1 MAQKSHGMSWG
12 DVNPSS
18 GNDNKSYMDVID
30 LHKFDPEW
38 SAIRLVGSVFPIRQH
53 WIPVQTKG
61 GKKNFSRVC
70 LKTLDPS
77 AHCPYCEAGFKT
89 SSIFLH
95 NAIIRSIQE
104 DKPENKKKLRIP
116 EGQEFRKKGDTFW
129 SPVRVVQLPSTI
141 ASKIKSFTKINKV
154 KAKSGAIKCFDVNHP
169 KYGTDLLISFDG
181 DKAGTAK
188 WDVQKDVRSPLTQEE
203 MDYLLYDLDLVY
215 DCIEDEDESLRTL
228 IDIWNKSSEII
239 TNDDCNISSL
249 RKLVGSSSKSSSY
262 DDDEDDE
269 DEEETPSRKKKSTK
283 SSKRKPVEDDLEDED
298 DELDSTDDEDD
309 DDLEEEETPSRKK
322 KSSKSAKNRR
332 DVDDEEDLEDDDEDD
347 EDDDDEE
354 TSSSKKKSSKK
365 QVKSSK
371 RKPVEEDDDDL
382 EDEDLED
389 DDEDDEDEEETP
401 SRKKKSTK
409 SSKSSSKSKR
419 KLVEEDDEDDDL
431 EDDELELDEDE
442 EEEEE
447 EEEEEI
453 EVKKSSKKKRPGKK

>member
-239 TNDDCNISSL
+239 TNDDCNVSSL

-332 DVDDEEDLEDDDEDD
+332 DVDDEEDLEDDDLED

-371 RKPVEEDDDDL
+371 RKPVEDDDDDL
-382 EDEDLED
+382 EDEDLEDD

-409 SSKSSSKSKR
+409 SSKASSKSKR
-419 KLVEEDDEDDDL
+419 KPVEEDDEDDDL

-442 EEEEE
+442 EEEE
-447 EEEEEI
+447 I

>member
-228 IDIWNKSSEII
+228 IDIWNKSSEVI

-262 DDDEDDE
+262 
-269 DEEETPSRKKKSTK
+269 
-283 SSKRKPVEDDLEDED
+283 
-298 DELDSTDDEDD
+298 
-309 DDLEEEETPSRKK
+309 
-322 KSSKSAKNRR
+322 
-332 DVDDEEDLEDDDEDD
+332 
-347 EDDDDEE
+347 
-354 TSSSKKKSSKK
+354 
-365 QVKSSK
+365 
-371 RKPVEEDDDDL
+371 
-382 EDEDLED
+382 D

-447 EEEEEI
+447 EEI

>member
-239 TNDDCNISSL
+239 TNDDCNVSSL

-332 DVDDEEDLEDDDEDD
+332 DVDDEEDLEDDDLED

-382 EDEDLED
+382 EDEDLEED
-389 DDEDDEDEEETP
+389 DDDDEADEDDEDEEETP

-442 EEEEE
+442 EEEE
-447 EEEEEI
+447 I

>member
-228 IDIWNKSSEII
+228 IDIWNKSSEVI

-389 DDEDDEDEEETP
+389 DDDEDDEDEEETP

-447 EEEEEI
+447 EEI

>member
-239 TNDDCNISSL
+239 TNDDCNVSSL

-332 DVDDEEDLEDDDEDD
+332 DVDDEEDLEDDDLED

-382 EDEDLED
+382 EDEDLEDDD

-447 EEEEEI
+447 EEI

>member
-239 TNDDCNISSL
+239 TNDDCNVSSL

-298 DELDSTDDEDD
+298 D

-332 DVDDEEDLEDDDEDD
+332 DVDDEEDLEDDDLED

-382 EDEDLED
+382 EDEDLEEDD

-419 KLVEEDDEDDDL
+419 KPVEEDDEDDDL

-442 EEEEE
+442 EEEE
-447 EEEEEI
+447 I

>member
-239 TNDDCNISSL
+239 TNDDCNVSSL

-332 DVDDEEDLEDDDEDD
+332 DVDDEEDLEDDDLED

-382 EDEDLED
+382 EDEDLEED
-389 DDEDDEDEEETP
+389 DDDEADEDDEDEEETP

-442 EEEEE
+442 EEEE
-447 EEEEEI
+447 I